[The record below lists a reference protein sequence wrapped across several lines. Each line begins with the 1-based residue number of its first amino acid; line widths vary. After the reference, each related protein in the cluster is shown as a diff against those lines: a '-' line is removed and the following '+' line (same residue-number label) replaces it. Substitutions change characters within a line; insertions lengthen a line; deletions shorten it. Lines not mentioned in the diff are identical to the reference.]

1 MSYPNLK
8 AEIARRGLTLNKIL
22 EDGRIKCSVG
32 TLSLKINGKY
42 QFTFDEAVALKAIIG
57 SEMTL
62 EELFEEVQE
71 CE

>member
-1 MSYPNLK
+1 MAYPNLK
-8 AEIARRGLTLNKIL
+8 AEIAKKGLTLGEIL

-42 QFTFDEAVALKAIIG
+42 QFTFAEAVALKAIIG
-57 SEMTL
+57 SDMSL